1 VRVALGYASR
11 VRTPVLDLF
20 RPLVYGVSRLVF
32 RLELCGTQHIPP
44 HGPLIV
50 VPNHQT
56 YADPV
61 LVTIPFRRRV
71 YYMAWQRLFRVPV
84 LGGLIRRLHAFPVDV
99 DARDSRAVR
108 EARRLLVDEDA
119 AVMIFPEGG
128 RSRDG
133 SLGRFHMGAFRL
145 AASLGVPVLP
155 VTIAG
160 AHEAWPPGQTLPRR
174 GHVTITYH
182 PPVSVGAAATSR
194 AAATEL
200 AERVRAAIAS
210 ALAPRPGV
218 V

>member
-1 VRVALGYASR
+1 M
-11 VRTPVLDLF
+11 RTPIIDLL
-20 RPLVYGVSRLVF
+20 RPLVFGVSRLVF

-44 HGPLIV
+44 HGPLVV

-71 YYMAWQRLFRVPV
+71 YYMAWKRLFRVPV
-84 LGGLIRRLHAFPVDV
+84 LGRAIRLLYAFPVDI

-108 EARRLLVDEDA
+108 EARRLLVDEEA

-133 SLGRFHMGAFRL
+133 TLGRFHMGAFRL

-182 PPVSVGAAATSR
+182 PPVSVDAASTPR
-194 AAATEL
+194 VAATEL
-200 AERVRAAIAS
+200 AERVRAAIGS
-210 ALAPRPGV
+210 ALTPRSGV